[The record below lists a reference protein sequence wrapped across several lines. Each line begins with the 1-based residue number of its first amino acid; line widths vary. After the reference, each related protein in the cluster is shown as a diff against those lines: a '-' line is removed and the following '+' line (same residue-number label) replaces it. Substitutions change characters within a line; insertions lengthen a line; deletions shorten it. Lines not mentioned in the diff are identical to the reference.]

1 MKKGDFMK
9 TYIHYG
15 QKNFDRNLFAP
26 IENKPY
32 FTKPSGGLWASRTDA
47 KYGWKDWCINND
59 FAECRKDNSFTFTLK
74 DGAKV
79 LEVNSV
85 KDLEKVPKIKN
96 DGEIYT
102 MIDFEKLSESYD
114 AIEVNISSDHNLYF
128 TLYGWDCDSI
138 LIMNPD
144 IVQMG
149 GAS

>member
-1 MKKGDFMK
+1 MK

-47 KYGWKDWCINND
+47 KYSWKDWCENND
-59 FAECRKDNSFTFTLK
+59 FVECEKDSSFTFTLK
-74 DGAKV
+74 DSARV

-85 KDLEKVPKIKN
+85 KDLKKAPKLKG

-144 IVQMG
+144 IIQVG
-149 GAS
+149 GV